1 MKKYQFRL
9 DPILKLRKFK
19 EETCRMELGQLLNE
33 LHRIINQLQYDQE
46 QIDQYYKIQEGSLS
60 QNGGMTAAQI
70 QTFPVLIAGKERNI
84 ELLKNALKK
93 QEELVEE
100 KKKELALLRGELKV
114 VESMKEKDFNKYK
127 KELNKEIDSKVEE
140 QTQNWL
146 LHRNKG

>member
-9 DPILKLRKFK
+9 DPVLKLRKFK

-33 LHRIINQLQYDQE
+33 LQRITGQLQYDQH
-46 QIDQYYKIQEGSLS
+46 QIEQYYKIQEGSLS
-60 QNGGMTAAQI
+60 QTGGMTAAQI

-114 VESMKEKDFNKYK
+114 IESMKEKDFNKYK
-127 KELNKEIDSKVEE
+127 KELNKEIDNKVEE